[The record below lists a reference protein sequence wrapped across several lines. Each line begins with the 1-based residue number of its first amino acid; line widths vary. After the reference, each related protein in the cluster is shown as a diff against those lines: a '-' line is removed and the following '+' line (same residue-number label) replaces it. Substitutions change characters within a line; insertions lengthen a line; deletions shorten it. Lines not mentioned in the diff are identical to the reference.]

1 MLKDT
6 RNTDNSGIRFISRFT
21 MNNIARKLQK
31 CWTHKI
37 AFKIISKVLKQP
49 NFFYSQPSTLP
60 KEAPAK
66 FYLSTTFGLSFMIS
80 SVAPTRSSISS
91 ADLIT
96 KIGNHN
102 LKTAQFYKR
111 NQNWKL
117 CSTLSRLS
125 LNLYLSA
132 DKLPEAKK
140 LRILICNSYFD
151 CDLMATKLCT
161 VKELANMYEK
171 LKLKFL

>member
-80 SVAPTRSSISS
+80 SVAPTGSSTSS

-102 LKTAQFYKR
+102 LNPTLLIFYL
-111 NQNWKL
+111 L
-117 CSTLSRLS
+117 CWFFEYSSETVRSR
-125 LNLYLSA
+125 
-132 DKLPEAKK
+132 
-140 LRILICNSYFD
+140 
-151 CDLMATKLCT
+151 
-161 VKELANMYEK
+161 K
-171 LKLKFL
+171 LKLCDFSFLCITHPFK